1 MIGSTV
7 ERTGGRTALALPGSG
22 WPAFLGSPGSAGAA
36 MTGSGPLLELR
47 GIDKRFGGVHANR
60 SVDLTLHAGEV
71 LGLLGEN
78 GAGKTTLMNILF
90 GIYRADA
97 GQVRIDGHP
106 VAIRSPAD
114 ALAAGIGMVHQHFHL
129 VERHSVLENLMVG
142 ESGRR
147 GLLDRAGARAR
158 LAGIGERYGLRLDAD
173 RPVGLLSVGEQQ
185 RLEIIKA
192 LYRGARVLILDEP
205 TSVLTP
211 QETEGLFRA
220 IRTMAAQGVGVI
232 FISHKLNEVR
242 AITDRLVVMRQGAVV
257 ATAANDGSLGARRL
271 AELMC
276 GHELRAP
283 VREATRPGPVLLAL
297 DRVSTRPG
305 PEHPVALKEVS
316 LSVRGGEILGLVGV
330 SGNGQRELAEVI
342 GGTLAATGGRIEVAG
357 RPARG
362 AGARRRRRLGVAHVP
377 EDRLGAGLLRTAPL
391 VDSMILARVGEAPFS
406 RRGILNHDAAKRFVA
421 DQIAKFG
428 IRAAGP
434 EARTGTLSGGNL
446 QKALLARELAFEPL
460 VLIAAQPTRG
470 LDVAA
475 KEFVHG
481 QLLGLR
487 ARGRAVLVI
496 SEDLE
501 ELFEIADR
509 IAVIFEGR
517 ILDSMPVGEAEV
529 ARIGLLMAG
538 AEATP

>member
-1 MIGSTV
+1 MT
-7 ERTGGRTALALPGSG
+7 E
-22 WPAFLGSPGSAGAA
+22 SA
-36 MTGSGPLLELR
+36 PLLELR
-47 GIDKRFGGVHANR
+47 GIDKRFGPVHANR
-60 SVDLTLHAGEV
+60 SVSLSLHAREV

-97 GQVRIDGHP
+97 GEIRIEGRA
-106 VAIRSPAD
+106 VTIRSPAD

-129 VERHSVLENLMVG
+129 VDRHSVLENLMVG
-142 ESGRR
+142 EPGRR
-147 GLLDRAGARAR
+147 GLIDRTGARAR
-158 LAGIGERYGLRLDAD
+158 LAGIGARYGLRLDPE
-173 RPVGLLSVGEQQ
+173 RPAGALSVGERQ
-185 RLEIIKA
+185 RLEIVKA

-211 QETEGLFRA
+211 QETEGLFAA
-220 IRTMAAQGVGVI
+220 IRAMAAEGVGII

-257 ATAANDGSLGARRL
+257 AATANDGTVTARRL
-271 AELMC
+271 ALLMC
-276 GHELRAP
+276 GHELAAP
-283 VREATRPGPVLLAL
+283 AREAARPGPVLLAL
-297 DRVSTRPG
+297 DGVSTRLA
-305 PEHPVALKEVS
+305 PEHPVALKDVS
-316 LSVRGGEILGLVGV
+316 LSVRGGEILGIVGV
-330 SGNGQRELAEVI
+330 SGNGQGELAELI
-342 GGTLAATGGRIEVAG
+342 GGTLKAARGRIEVAG
-357 RPARG
+357 RTVTG
-362 AGARRRRRLGVAHVP
+362 AGARRMRRSGVALVP
-377 EDRLGAGLLRTAPL
+377 EDRLGAGLLSSLPL
-391 VDSMILARVGEAPFS
+391 ADSMILARVGEAPFS
-406 RRGILNHDAAKRFVA
+406 RLGILNQGAARRFVVA
-421 DQIAKFG
+421 QIEKFG

-460 VLIAAQPTRG
+460 VLVAAQPTRG

-475 KEFVHG
+475 REFVHR

-487 ARGRAVLVI
+487 ARGRAVIVI

-509 IAVIFEGR
+509 IAVMYEGR
-517 ILDSMPVGEAEV
+517 ILDVMPVAGAEV

-538 AEATP
+538 AEGAT